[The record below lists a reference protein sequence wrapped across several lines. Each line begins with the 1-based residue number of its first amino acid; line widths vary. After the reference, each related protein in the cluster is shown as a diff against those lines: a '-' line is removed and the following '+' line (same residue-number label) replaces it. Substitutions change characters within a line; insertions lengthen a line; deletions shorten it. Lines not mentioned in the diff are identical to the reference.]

1 MEPQVD
7 NSDDLKVGMLVR
19 WSAGDADL
27 GIVIKVDVE
36 FFGGG
41 IQISWVNDG
50 KLSHSCMR
58 LDDDFYLRRIEIVK

>member
-1 MEPQVD
+1 VEPQVD

-27 GIVIKVDVE
+27 GIVIKAGP
-36 FFGGG
+36 FGGG

-50 KLSHSCMR
+50 KLSHSFMR
-58 LDDDFYLRRIEIVK
+58 LDDDFYLGRIEIVK